1 MSMTYLSEV
10 FQQVFI
16 VFHILQ
22 LVSQF
27 LGCVQIFQRL
37 KRQHLG
43 EIVRNNFYF
52 AHHYY

>member
-1 MSMTYLSEV
+1 MSLTYLSEV
-10 FQQVFI
+10 FQQIFI

-37 KRQHLG
+37 KRQHQG
-43 EIVRNNFYF
+43 EIVESNYF
-52 AHHYY
+52 FTHHNY